1 MHIVYIVY
9 FVEHRFHCPNVYMAL
24 DKSNDAIRAL
34 EIEMATLAE
43 QASLFD
49 VNVPDFKQ
57 LKMCRKDVKMLK
69 VWNILNITLLW
80 NVEKEKN
87 RYEMIVNLR
96 NSWKI

>member
-1 MHIVYIVY
+1 
-9 FVEHRFHCPNVYMAL
+9 
-24 DKSNDAIRAL
+24 
-34 EIEMATLAE
+34 
-43 QASLFD
+43 
-49 VNVPDFKQ
+49 
-57 LKMCRKDVKMLK
+57 MCRKDVKMLK